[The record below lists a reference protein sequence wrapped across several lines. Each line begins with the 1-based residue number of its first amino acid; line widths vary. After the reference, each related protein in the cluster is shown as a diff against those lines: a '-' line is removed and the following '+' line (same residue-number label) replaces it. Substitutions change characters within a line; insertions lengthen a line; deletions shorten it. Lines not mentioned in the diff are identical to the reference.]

1 MSQMIL
7 NNKLLQNI
15 YPLFGKINK
24 DYNEYIY
31 IIQMISYY
39 VEGLKEEESPSMK
52 KMQTTSQPLQSNHPF
67 LFFLNHYK
75 INVEMLENIL
85 KLEKLNSNQNKKKK
99 KFTVKLKKRLNEY
112 LNHDVISIPMLIKDM
127 DEEEME

>member
-1 MSQMIL
+1 MTKS
-7 NNKLLQNI
+7 
-15 YPLFGKINK
+15 
-24 DYNEYIY
+24 
-31 IIQMISYY
+31 
-39 VEGLKEEESPSMK
+39 
-52 KMQTTSQPLQSNHPF
+52 QTTIQPLQSNHPF

-112 LNHDVISIPMLIKDM
+112 LNHDVVSIPMLIKDI